1 MEERHIDYRPD
12 DFQLVQQNVR
22 ITDKKLE
29 TKPTTFL
36 KDAFRRFC
44 KNKSSVAGAIILSIL
59 IVLTILVPWL
69 SPYNIENVH
78 SPERFLAPKLFKA
91 GTGFWDGTR
100 KKEHIVYDAV
110 NEVPAL
116 SDKYS
121 VASVKQSLVSL
132 TVDPEPELIDTA
144 NQYGT
149 GGLIVLATDAMVADK
164 DIYMT
169 SKPISFTDKGA
180 YMLDI
185 VLGDEEGVS
194 DSRLGEFCVYLK
206 AGDRPEDRIMI
217 RDFSRDYSS
226 ISFNISQALKDKGMS
241 SFAGQVVFEVRSTTD
256 AFRYI
261 LIESVKLSG
270 GERAKNLED
279 LAAVS
284 FDDATA
290 MINNADKNSL
300 GYWSCSG
307 RKGIHNSEIFYCD
320 YVIDTY
326 MLVYGDADLVTYSA
340 TAADGRLPR
349 GFRGES
355 NGAEGHQEAFEH
367 HRPGMELPED
377 GL

>member
-1 MEERHIDYRPD
+1 MEERHIDFRPD
-12 DFQLVQQNVR
+12 DFQLVQQNIR

-110 NEVPAL
+110 NQVPAL

-149 GGLIVLATDAMVADK
+149 GGLIVLATDA
-164 DIYMT
+164 Y
-169 SKPISFTDKGA
+169 
-180 YMLDI
+180 
-185 VLGDEEGVS
+185 
-194 DSRLGEFCVYLK
+194 
-206 AGDRPEDRIMI
+206 AGHR
-217 RDFSRDYSS
+217 
-226 ISFNISQALKDKGMS
+226 
-241 SFAGQVVFEVRSTTD
+241 
-256 AFRYI
+256 
-261 LIESVKLSG
+261 SG
-270 GERAKNLED
+270 GRGGCKRFQA
-279 LAAVS
+279 
-284 FDDATA
+284 
-290 MINNADKNSL
+290 
-300 GYWSCSG
+300 G
-307 RKGIHNSEIFYCD
+307 RILRLSQ
-320 YVIDTY
+320 
-326 MLVYGDADLVTYSA
+326 
-340 TAADGRLPR
+340 GR
-349 GFRGES
+349 
-355 NGAEGHQEAFEH
+355 
-367 HRPGMELPED
+367 
-377 GL
+377 